1 MDAFLAKISPADR
14 IARHHTHP
22 CACWPDSMRRGGRTG
37 RRLAG
42 TARGRR
48 SRHGVTVTAGGIHTA
63 LKHGLAA
70 GNAVADF
77 LSGRA
82 EDPSGWFVRSYP
94 KFRAK
99 RMLRFLFDHFQS
111 DFAFNSLLATWPMR
125 AAASIAYFHHKGVFD
140 PAERNRSAFHRLD
153 AATGYAALGARNAT
167 LTPHEAGPCLSSV
180 LGVDTAAER
189 AAGGSGSGCGL

>member
-1 MDAFLAKISPADR
+1 VIELR
-14 IARHHTHP
+14 
-22 CACWPDSMRRGGRTG
+22 
-37 RRLAG
+37 G
-42 TARGRR
+42 TAPTRVRAGLIPCGGVVAPVAT
-48 SRHGVTVTAGGIHTA
+48 SRALLVGDAAGMVSPLTAGGIHTA

-111 DFAFNSLLATWPMR
+111 DFAFNLLLATWPMR

-140 PAERNRSAFHRLD
+140 PAERKSAF
-153 AATGYAALGARNAT
+153 AAPPQQDT
-167 LTPHEAGPCLSSV
+167 LP
-180 LGVDTAAER
+180 
-189 AAGGSGSGCGL
+189 